1 MRVGTQLLVIAL
13 AAGLG
18 GGGWYYWQAHAQ
30 GKAPTSGATAPRTP
44 TVAVDVVRAE
54 PGVVEE
60 RVQSV
65 GTARANEAV
74 VVTAKVTGIVSAI
87 GFREGQRVQAGDLL
101 IEFESRQA
109 RAELEEARANLE
121 EYRRRLQRAESLRRS
136 GAVTEARFDEAA
148 TLVQAGAARLKS
160 MEARLADL
168 KIVAPFAGKVGLRQV
183 SLGNLVQP
191 GTAVTTLDDVGRIKL
206 EFALPEVSVGV
217 LRVGLPVSARSA
229 AYPGRTY
236 AGQVRAIDTRVDPV
250 TRSVR
255 VNAEFDNTDGSL
267 LPGMFLMVEMVAA
280 RRENAVLVP
289 EEAVV
294 PEGMRQYLFVVRDGV
309 ARRTEITLGERLPGR
324 VEIARGIAVGEQIIL
339 RGTQKVRDGTR
350 VTISSQPAG

>member
-18 GGGWYYWQAHAQ
+18 GGGWYYWQAQAQ
-30 GKAPTSGATAPRTP
+30 GKAPTGTAAPRTP

-54 PGVVEE
+54 RGTVEE

-74 VVTAKVTGIVSAI
+74 VVTAKVTGIVSSIA
-87 GFREGQRVQAGDLL
+87 FQEGQRVQAGDLL

-121 EYRRRLQRAESLRRS
+121 EYRRHLQRAELLRRS
-136 GAVTEARFDEAA
+136 GAVTEARFDAAA
-148 TLVQAGAARLKS
+148 TLVQAGTARVKS

-168 KIVAPFAGKVGLRQV
+168 RIVAPFAGKVGLRQV

-206 EFALPEVSVGV
+206 EFALPEVNLGV

-236 AGQVRAIDTRVDPV
+236 EGQVRAIDTRIDPV

-255 VNAEFDNTDGSL
+255 VNAEFANADGSL
-267 LPGMFLMVEMVAA
+267 LPGMFLMVELIAA
-280 RRENAVLVP
+280 RREDAVLVP

-294 PEGMRQYLFVVRDGV
+294 PEGMRQYLFVVRDGI

-324 VEIARGIAVGEQIIL
+324 VEIARGIAIGDQIIL

>member
-30 GKAPTSGATAPRTP
+30 GKATTGAAAPRTP
-44 TVAVDVVRAE
+44 TVTVDVVRAE

-74 VVTAKVTGIVSAI
+74 VVTAKVTGIVSSI
-87 GFREGQRVQAGDLL
+87 GFQEGQRVQAGDLL

-121 EYRRRLQRAESLRRS
+121 EYRRHLQRAELLRRS
-136 GAVTEARFDEAA
+136 GAVTEARFDAAA
-148 TLVQAGAARLKS
+148 TLVQAGTARVKS

-168 KIVAPFAGKVGLRQV
+168 RIVAPFAGKVGLRQV

-236 AGQVRAIDTRVDPV
+236 EGQVRAIDTRVDPV

-255 VNAEFDNTDGSL
+255 VNAEFGNADGSL
-267 LPGMFLMVEMVAA
+267 LPGMFLMVELIAA

-294 PEGMRQYLFVVRDGV
+294 PEGVRQYLFVVRDGV

-324 VEIARGIAVGEQIIL
+324 VEIARGIAIGDQIIL

>member
-18 GGGWYYWQAHAQ
+18 GGGWYYWQAQAQ
-30 GKAPTSGATAPRTP
+30 GKAPTGAAAPRTP

-54 PGVVEE
+54 RGTVEE

-87 GFREGQRVQAGDLL
+87 AFQEGQRVQAGDLL

-121 EYRRRLQRAESLRRS
+121 EYRRRLQRAEALRRS
-136 GAVTEARFDEAA
+136 GAVTEARFDETTA
-148 TLVQAGAARLKS
+148 LVQAGTARFKS

-168 KIVAPFAGKVGLRQV
+168 RIVAPFAGKVGLRQV

-191 GTAVTTLDDVGRIKL
+191 GTAVTTLDDVSRIKM
-206 EFALPEVSVGV
+206 EFALPEVTVGI
-217 LRVGLPVSARSA
+217 LRIGLPVSARSA

-236 AGQVRAIDTRVDPV
+236 EGQVRAIDTRIDPV

-255 VNAEFDNTDGSL
+255 VNAEFNNADGSL
-267 LPGMFLMVEMVAA
+267 LPGMFLMVELIAA

-294 PEGMRQYLFVVRDGV
+294 PEGVRQYLFVVRDGV

-324 VEIARGIAVGEQIIL
+324 VEIARGIAIGDQIIL

>member
-1 MRVGTQLLVIAL
+1 MRVSTQLLVIAL

-18 GGGWYYWQAHAQ
+18 GGGWYYWQAQAQ
-30 GKAPTSGATAPRTP
+30 QKAPGATAPRSQ
-44 TVAVDVVRAE
+44 TVTVDVVRAE
-54 PGVVEE
+54 RGVVEE

-87 GFREGQRVQAGDLL
+87 AFREGQRVQAGDLL

-109 RAELEEARANLE
+109 RAELEEARANLD
-121 EYRRRLQRAESLRRS
+121 EYRRRMQRAEALRRS
-136 GAVTEARFDEAA
+136 GAVTEARFDETTA
-148 TLVQAGAARLKS
+148 LVQAGAARVKS

-168 KIVAPFAGKVGLRQV
+168 RIVAPFAGKVGLRQV

-191 GTAVTTLDDVGRIKL
+191 GTVVTTLDDVSRIKV
-206 EFALPEVSVGV
+206 EFALPEVTVGV
-217 LRVGLPVSARSA
+217 LRMGLPVSARSA

-236 AGQVRAIDTRVDPV
+236 EGQVRAIDTRIDPV

-267 LPGMFLMVEMVAA
+267 LPGMFLMVELVAD

-294 PEGMRQYLFVVRDGV
+294 PEGVRQYLFVVRDGV
-309 ARRTEITLGERLPGR
+309 ARRTEVTLGERLPGR
-324 VEIARGIAVGEQIIL
+324 VEIAKGIAVGDQIVL
-339 RGTQKVRDGTR
+339 RGTQKLRDGTR
-350 VTISSQPAG
+350 VTISGQPQG